1 MSNYITRITKEV
13 LKNNKES
20 RDNMMLV
27 VKSIHDFEMSMFGVD
42 KKNYY
47 DYFFKGQFLSS
58 IKTIDRIWRKMQEDN
73 PALRGDEWEERQIM
87 SGQIKRNIFANQ
99 PSLFD

>member
-1 MSNYITRITKEV
+1 MSNYITRISKEV

-27 VKSIHDFEMSMFGVD
+27 VKSIHDFEMSMFGID

-47 DYFFKGQFLSS
+47 EYLFKGQFLSS
-58 IKTIDRIWRKMQEDN
+58 IKTIDRMWRKLQEEH
-73 PALRGDEWEERQIM
+73 PELRGDEWEERQRLGGQ
-87 SGQIKRNIFANQ
+87 SGGTIFDKQ
-99 PSLFD
+99 PTLF